1 MSEFKWFSAHRSNQV
16 HFQSSK
22 KSNKLAFKNDILEAA
37 KKYFP
42 VCVNENRFVCLSF
55 YPNFIYLHFTCSAIN
70 YFVPFFYKN
79 KYGNTTTIYVIS
91 IILYKSHSTDGSTNL
106 YINSYIQKWVY
117 TYGQSSSPFM
127 VNYINYKQ
135 KMQ

>member
-1 MSEFKWFSAHRSNQV
+1 MV
-16 HFQSSK
+16 
-22 KSNKLAFKNDILEAA
+22 ILPPVSHLPDNNS
-37 KKYFP
+37 YFDGQIP
-42 VCVNENRFVCLSF
+42 YTE
-55 YPNFIYLHFTCSAIN
+55 
-70 YFVPFFYKN
+70 
-79 KYGNTTTIYVIS
+79 IS

-135 KMQ
+135 KNAIKKMPTETLINK

>member
-1 MSEFKWFSAHRSNQV
+1 MIFLKRQ
-16 HFQSSK
+16 
-22 KSNKLAFKNDILEAA
+22 

-55 YPNFIYLHFTCSAIN
+55 YPNFIYLHFTCSIIN
-70 YFVPFFYKN
+70 YFVPFFTKTNMVILPPVSHLPDNNSYFDGQIP
-79 KYGNTTTIYVIS
+79 YTEIS

-106 YINSYIQKWVY
+106 YINSYIQKQVY

-135 KMQ
+135 KNAIKKMPTETLINK